1 MQIWCFFFGTLKLG
15 FCPIITIITS
25 GFHFSCREYIFLKF
39 FFSLIFVTFVVYML
53 CHQKMDLSVLCIL
66 AFEWALH
73 GNRYAL
79 NNRKAFYWLWN
90 RSYISFPLISLPIS
104 EHYMLAE
111 LHLYIELMGFF
122 FSFFCCF
129 LFLSWMIAVFLF
141 SLERFHHLACC
152 ACEYTTNTHFS
163 HFFVCVC
170 FVMRLKQQ
178 NKIARMLIFFSSTST
193 MQKSQKPNNFSPLR
207 NIA

>member
-1 MQIWCFFFGTLKLG
+1 MHNITVFYTNIGRYDGNNSAERVHWTKTQSNTCNLIFNTQNPTGRCKFCVFFFGTLKLG

-66 AFEWALH
+66 AFEWVVH

-90 RSYISFPLISLPIS
+90 RSYISFPLISLPIP

-122 FSFFCCF
+122 SRFSAPFSCF
-129 LFLSWMIAVFLF
+129 HEW
-141 SLERFHHLACC
+141 
-152 ACEYTTNTHFS
+152 
-163 HFFVCVC
+163 
-170 FVMRLKQQ
+170 
-178 NKIARMLIFFSSTST
+178 
-193 MQKSQKPNNFSPLR
+193 
-207 NIA
+207 

>member
-1 MQIWCFFFGTLKLG
+1 MLVCIILRFFIRTLAVMTETIRPNVFIERKPSRTHAIWFLTRKIQLDDANFVFFFFGTLKLG

-66 AFEWALH
+66 AFEWVVH

-122 FSFFCCF
+122 SRFSAPFSCF
-129 LFLSWMIAVFLF
+129 HEW
-141 SLERFHHLACC
+141 
-152 ACEYTTNTHFS
+152 
-163 HFFVCVC
+163 
-170 FVMRLKQQ
+170 
-178 NKIARMLIFFSSTST
+178 
-193 MQKSQKPNNFSPLR
+193 
-207 NIA
+207 